1 MKILVIR
8 GKNLASLAGEFEVD
22 FTREPLSAAG
32 IFAITGSTGSG
43 KSTLLDALCLALFD
57 STPRLMKAKEAKVEL
72 TDVSQKTVAQSDSRS
87 VLRRGTAEGYAEVEF
102 VALTKQVYR
111 ATWSVA
117 RTGGR
122 ATGSLRSVTMRLAN
136 LSEDREEQG
145 TKKELLGKIS
155 RLIGLSFEQFN
166 RSVLLAQGDFALF
179 LKAKQAEKAEILE
192 KLTGTDIYS
201 RVSTSIYGKTKAAEM
216 DYKLLQ
222 ARMKDIE
229 LFPNEKMEELAKEKH
244 RLAEELVAMQ
254 KEQETVNASLK
265 WLDEERAL
273 SQNKEKAA
281 KELTVVAQEK
291 EQAAPRYAALV
302 RLERAQEVRDVFM
315 QTTMAFQQL
324 DANRKTLEEK
334 QRMMQKTSTLVQ
346 EASEQRAAAQKQLS
360 EWKEYIASKE
370 PELNEAKELDMQ
382 LVEGVKQWEAIGK
395 ELNGDIGKQE
405 GLERKIAECEQTVKK
420 LDKKQL
426 DIAAWF
432 KRYQGYANLIPVI
445 ELVVSMLASWETAK
459 EQTNLNRKTLDEI
472 RSLAEVEQSRLKEM
486 QEEAERLNHLQPAE
500 VVLLRAQL
508 RDGEPCPVCGSTH
521 HPAATL
527 TEVQSLQEAELNRA
541 KEKVAKEIERLTAS
555 VTARSLEIARLT
567 TVVENYMRQAT
578 ETLSKVTSYV
588 SILPSWQDLLNKG
601 TLKDAVKRFGVQWA
615 DRLQAQGETKE
626 ALAKHQT
633 QLEALKHERDDIV
646 RLIQEKLDKRGVV
659 EKEIHAGRARRAKM
673 LNGWTVNDFTRHLTT
688 QQKAFEQ
695 SLEEAMKKHHDLL
708 GTLESV
714 KGQVMQL
721 EKEKERLQVLSEEGK
736 QALEAWLSHQ
746 ADIASSAELKELL
759 AKDAA
764 WVAKEK
770 RELEALKE
778 RFNSIQVVLAE
789 RTRKLEEHSL
799 LPQKPS
805 SLSSLSPS
813 SLSWLEQK
821 EEAGAFLQG
830 RRTELK
836 VATEQQTTRAAQI
849 GMILEAQE
857 KNRRALEALEKELK
871 EKSGV
876 YENWAKLNDL
886 FGSQSGVK
894 FKEIAQAYTLDV
906 LLLYAN
912 KHLKDLAPR
921 YELQR
926 ISDTLALQI
935 VDLDMM
941 GEVRSVHSLSGGE
954 SFLVSLALAL
964 GLSSLS
970 SNRMNVES
978 LFIDEGFGSLD
989 MDTLRIAMDALERLQ
1004 MQGRKIGVISHVAE
1018 MTERITA
1025 QIQVVKTGNGKSVVK
1040 VVGQ

>member
-57 STPRLMKAKEAKVEL
+57 STPRMMKAKEAKVEL
-72 TDVSQKTVAQSDSRS
+72 TDVSNKTVAQSDSRS

-102 VALTKQVYR
+102 LALTKKIYR

-117 RTGGR
+117 RTGGKP
-122 ATGSLRSVTMRLAN
+122 AGSLRPVSMRLSN

-145 TKKELLGKIS
+145 TKKELLNKIS
-155 RLIGLSFEQFN
+155 QLIGLSFEQFN

-216 DYKLLQ
+216 AYKLLQ
-222 ARMKDIE
+222 ERMKGIE
-229 LFPNEKMEELAKEKH
+229 LFPEEHIEELAQEKLQ
-244 RLAEELVAMQ
+244 LAQGIVGMQ
-254 KEQETVNASLK
+254 KEAEKVNAALK
-265 WLDEERAL
+265 WLEEERIL

-281 KELTVVAQEK
+281 KELAVIGE
-291 EQAAPRYAALV
+291 ERELAAPRYAALV

-315 QTTMAFQQL
+315 QTSVAVQQL
-324 DANRKTLEEK
+324 AANRQALEEK
-334 QRMMQKTSTLVQ
+334 QKSMQEAAVLMQ
-346 EASEQRAAAQKQLS
+346 EASRQRATAEKELLSWKECLS
-360 EWKEYIASKE
+360 EME
-370 PELNEAKELDMQ
+370 PQLNKAKELDVQ
-382 LVEGVKQWEAIGK
+382 IAEKQKQGEASRKEQKADVEKQDALKEKITRWERGVK
-395 ELNGDIGKQE
+395 ELSE
-405 GLERKIAECEQTVKK
+405 
-420 LDKKQL
+420 KQL
-426 DIAAWF
+426 AIAGWF
-432 KRYQGYANLIPVI
+432 EHYQAYADLIPVI
-445 ELVVSMLASWETAK
+445 ELVISMLANWDMAK
-459 EQTNLNRKTLDEI
+459 KQKSLNQKALEEI
-472 RSLAEVEQSRLKEM
+472 SALAEVERQRLKEM

-508 RDGEPCPVCGSTH
+508 RDGEPCPVCGSVH
-521 HPAATL
+521 HPSAML
-527 TEVQSLQEAELNRA
+527 TEVQSLQEAELNKA

-555 VTARSLEIARLT
+555 VTNRNLEIARLA
-567 TVVENYMRQAT
+567 TVVENYVRQAT
-578 ETLSKVTSYV
+578 ETLSRVTSYV
-588 SILPSWQDLLNKG
+588 SILPSWQELLNKG
-601 TLKDAVKRFGVQWA
+601 TLKDVVKRFGTQWA
-615 DRLQAQGETKE
+615 EHLKAENDTKE
-626 ALAKHQT
+626 ALAKYQT
-633 QLEALKHERDDIV
+633 QLEALKHELDVSIGQLQEKQAKQIALEAEIEADRSRRALLLDGCSTTEIV
-646 RLIQEKLDKRGVV
+646 RRNN
-659 EKEIHAGRARRAKM
+659 ARLKT
-673 LNGWTVNDFTRHLTT
+673 L
-688 QQKAFEQ
+688 EQ
-695 SLEEAMKKHHDLL
+695 SLEQAMKKHHDLL

-714 KGQVMQL
+714 KGQVIQL
-721 EKEKERLQVLSEEGK
+721 EKEKERLQSLSEEGR

-746 ADIASSAELKELL
+746 ADIASHAELKELL

-764 WVAKEK
+764 WITKEK

-778 RFNSIQVVLAE
+778 RFTSVRVVLAE
-789 RTRKLEEHSL
+789 RTLKLKEHLL

-805 SLSSLSPS
+805 P
-813 SLSWLEQK
+813 
-821 EEAGAFLQG
+821 EETEPFLQG

-836 VATEQQTTRAAQI
+836 TATEQQTARAAQI
-849 GMILEAQE
+849 DMILENQK
-857 KNRRALEALEKELK
+857 KNRRALEALEKELA
-871 EKSGV
+871 EKRLV

-894 FKEIAQAYTLDV
+894 FKEIAQGYTLDV

-1025 QIQVVKTGNGKSVVK
+1025 QIQVVKTGNGRSVVK

>member
-57 STPRLMKAKEAKVEL
+57 STPRMMKAKEAKVEL
-72 TDVSQKTVAQSDSRS
+72 TDVSNKTVAQSDSRS

-102 VALTKQVYR
+102 VALTKQIYR
-111 ATWSVA
+111 ATWSVV

-122 ATGSLRSVTMRLAN
+122 STGSLRPVAMHLSN

-145 TKKELLGKIS
+145 TKKELLNKIS
-155 RLIGLSFEQFN
+155 QLIGLSFEQFN

-192 KLTGTDIYS
+192 KLTGTDVYS
-201 RVSTSIYGKTKAAEM
+201 RVSTSIYGKTKTAEM
-216 DYKLLQ
+216 AYKLLQ
-222 ARMKDIE
+222 ERMKGIE
-229 LFPNEKMEELAKEKH
+229 LFPEEHIEELAQEKLQ
-244 RLAEELVAMQ
+244 LAQGLADLQ
-254 KEQETVNASLK
+254 KEVEMVNAALK
-265 WLDEERAL
+265 WLEEERIL
-273 SQNKEKAA
+273 SQNKEKAV
-281 KELTVVAQEK
+281 KELAVIGQEK
-291 EQAAPRYAALV
+291 ELAAPRYAALV
-302 RLERAQEVRDVFM
+302 RLERAQEVRDIFM
-315 QTTMAFQQL
+315 QTSMALQQL
-324 DANRKTLEEK
+324 AANRQTLEERRK
-334 QRMMQKTSTLVQ
+334 SMKENSVRVQ
-346 EASEQRAAAQKQLS
+346 EASKQRETAEKELLLWKAYLS
-360 EWKEYIASKE
+360 EVE
-370 PELNEAKELDMQ
+370 PQLNRAKELDVQ
-382 LVEGVKQWEAIGK
+382 IAEKQKQGEAGRKEQKADVEKQDALKEKITRWERGVK
-395 ELNGDIGKQE
+395 ELSE
-405 GLERKIAECEQTVKK
+405 
-420 LDKKQL
+420 KQL
-426 DIAAWF
+426 AITGWF
-432 KRYQGYANLIPVI
+432 EHYKAYAGLIPVI
-445 ELVVSMLASWETAK
+445 ELVISMLANWDIAK
-459 EQTNLNRKTLDEI
+459 EQKSLNQKALEEI
-472 RSLAEVEQSRLKEM
+472 TALAEVERQRLKEM

-508 RDGEPCPVCGSTH
+508 RDGEPCPVCGSVH
-521 HPAATL
+521 HPSAML
-527 TEVQSLQEAELNRA
+527 TEVQSLQETELNKA

-555 VTARSLEIARLT
+555 VTNRNLEIARLA
-567 TVVENYMRQAT
+567 TVVENYVRQAT
-578 ETLSKVTSYV
+578 ETLSRVTSYV

-601 TLKDAVKRFGVQWA
+601 TLKDVVKRFGMQWA
-615 DRLQAQGETKE
+615 EHLKAENDTKE
-626 ALAKHQT
+626 ALAKYQT
-633 QLEALKHERDDIV
+633 QLEALKHEQDVSIGQLQEKQAKQLALEAEIEADRSRRALLLDGCATTEIV
-646 RLIQEKLDKRGVV
+646 RRNN
-659 EKEIHAGRARRAKM
+659 ARLKT
-673 LNGWTVNDFTRHLTT
+673 L
-688 QQKAFEQ
+688 EQ
-695 SLEEAMKKHHDLL
+695 NLEQAMKKHHDLL

-714 KGQVMQL
+714 KGQVIQL
-721 EKEKERLQVLSEEGK
+721 EKEKKRLQSLSEEGK
-736 QALEAWLSHQ
+736 HALEVWLSHQ
-746 ADIASSAELKELL
+746 PDIASHAELQELL

-764 WVAKEK
+764 WIAREK

-778 RFNSIQVVLAE
+778 RFTSVRVVLAE
-789 RTRKLEEHSL
+789 RTLKLEEHLL
-799 LPQKPS
+799 LPHKPS
-805 SLSSLSPS
+805 P
-813 SLSWLEQK
+813 
-821 EEAGAFLQG
+821 EETEPFLQG

-836 VATEQQTTRAAQI
+836 AATEQQTARAAQI
-849 GMILEAQE
+849 NMILENQK
-857 KNRRALEALEKELK
+857 KNRRALEALEKELA
-871 EKSGV
+871 EKRLV

-894 FKEIAQAYTLDV
+894 FKEIAQGYTLDV

>member
-111 ATWSVA
+111 ATWFVA
-117 RTGGR
+117 RTGGKP
-122 ATGSLRSVTMRLAN
+122 TGSLRPVTMRLAN
-136 LSEDREEQG
+136 LSEGREEQG

-155 RLIGLSFEQFN
+155 GLIGLSFEQFN

-201 RVSTSIYGKTKAAEM
+201 RVSTSVYSKTKAAEM

-229 LFPNEKMEELAKEKH
+229 LLSEESI
-244 RLAEELVAMQ
+244 EELVKEKLQLTQSLAAMQ
-254 KEQETVNASLK
+254 KETERVNASLK
-265 WLDEERAL
+265 WLEEERVL
-273 SQNKEKAA
+273 LQNKDKAA
-281 KELTVVAQEK
+281 KELTVVIQEK
-291 EQAAPRYAALV
+291 EQASPRYAALV

-334 QRMMQKTSTLVQ
+334 QRAMQKTSTLAQ

-360 EWKEYIASKE
+360 GWKEYIASKE
-370 PELNEAKELDMQ
+370 LELNEAKELDMQ
-382 LVEGVKQWEAIGK
+382 LVEGLKQWEAIGK

-405 GLERKIAECEQTVKK
+405 GLERKITECEQTVKK
-420 LDKKQL
+420 LEKKQL

-432 KRYQGYANLIPVI
+432 ERYQGYANLIPVI
-445 ELVVSMLASWETAK
+445 ELVVSMLANWELAK

-508 RDGEPCPVCGSTH
+508 RNGEPCPVCGSTH

-541 KEKVAKEIERLTAS
+541 KEKVAKEIERLTVS
-555 VTARSLEIARLT
+555 VTARNLEITRLA

-601 TLKDAVKRFGVQWA
+601 TLKNAVKRFGTQWA
-615 DRLQAQGETKE
+615 DHLKAQGDTKE

-633 QLEALKHERDDIV
+633 QLEALKHEQDGIT
-646 RLIQEKLDKRGVV
+646 RLMQEKMDKRAAV

-673 LNGWTVNDFTRHLTT
+673 LNGWSVNDFTRHLTT

-778 RFNSIQVVLAE
+778 RFNSVQVVLAE

-805 SLSSLSPS
+805 LPS
-813 SLSWLEQK
+813 SLSSVAEK
-821 EEAGAFLQG
+821 EEIDAFLQG
-830 RRTELK
+830 RRAELK
-836 VATEQQTTRAAQI
+836 AATEQQTTRAAQI
-849 GMILEAQE
+849 GMILESQE

-1004 MQGRKIGVISHVAE
+1004 MQGRKIGVISHVTE

>member
-22 FTREPLSAAG
+22 FTREPLSGAG

-57 STPRLMKAKEAKVEL
+57 STPRMMKAKEAKVEL
-72 TDVSQKTVAQSDSRS
+72 TDVSNKTVAQSDSRS

-102 VALTKQVYR
+102 VALTKQIYR
-111 ATWSVA
+111 ATWSVS

-122 ATGSLRSVTMRLAN
+122 PTGPLRPVAMRLSN

-145 TKKELLGKIS
+145 TKKELLNKIS
-155 RLIGLSFEQFN
+155 QLIGLSFEQFN

-192 KLTGTDIYS
+192 KLTGTDVYS
-201 RVSTSIYGKTKAAEM
+201 RVSTSIYGKTKTAEM
-216 DYKLLQ
+216 TYKLLQ
-222 ARMKDIE
+222 ERMKGIE
-229 LFPNEKMEELAKEKH
+229 LFPEEHIEELTKEKLQLGQG
-244 RLAEELVAMQ
+244 LAGLQ
-254 KEQETVNASLK
+254 KEVETVNAALK
-265 WLDEERAL
+265 WLEEERIL
-273 SQNKEKAA
+273 LQNKEKAV
-281 KELTVVAQEK
+281 KELAVIGQER
-291 EQAAPRYAALV
+291 ESAAPRYAALV
-302 RLERAQEVRDVFM
+302 RLERVQEVRDVFM
-315 QTTMAFQQL
+315 QTSMALQQL
-324 DANRKTLEEK
+324 AANRQTLEEK
-334 QRMMQKTSTLVQ
+334 RKSMEETSVRVK
-346 EASEQRAAAQKQLS
+346 EASGQRETAEKELLSWKAYLS
-360 EWKEYIASKE
+360 EVE
-370 PELNEAKELDMQ
+370 PQLNRAKELDVQ
-382 LVEGVKQWEAIGK
+382 IAEKQKRGEAGRKEQKADVEKQDALKVKITRWERTVK
-395 ELNGDIGKQE
+395 ELSE
-405 GLERKIAECEQTVKK
+405 
-420 LDKKQL
+420 KQL
-426 DIAAWF
+426 AIAGWF
-432 KRYQGYANLIPVI
+432 EHYRAYEDLVPVI
-445 ELVVSMLASWETAK
+445 ELVISMLANWEIAK
-459 EQTNLNRKTLDEI
+459 EQKSLNQKTLDEI
-472 RSLAEVEQSRLKEM
+472 SALAKVEQQRLKEM
-486 QEEAERLNHLQPAE
+486 QEEAERLNQLQPAE

-508 RDGEPCPVCGSTH
+508 RDGEPCPVCGSVH
-521 HPAATL
+521 HPSAML
-527 TEVQSLQEAELNRA
+527 TEVQSLQEAELNKA

-555 VTARSLEIARLT
+555 VTNRNLEITRLA
-567 TVVENYMRQAT
+567 TVVENYVRQTT
-578 ETLSKVTSYV
+578 ETLSRVTSYV

-601 TLKDAVKRFGVQWA
+601 TLKDVVKRFGMQWA
-615 DRLQAQGETKE
+615 EHLKAENDTKE
-626 ALAKHQT
+626 ALAKHRT
-633 QLEALKHERDDIV
+633 QLEALKHELDV
-646 RLIQEKLDKRGVV
+646 SVGQLQEKQNGQLALDV
-659 EKEIHAGRARRAKM
+659 EIETGRSQRALLLGGCSTTEFVRRNNARLKT
-673 LNGWTVNDFTRHLTT
+673 L
-688 QQKAFEQ
+688 EQ
-695 SLEEAMKKHHDLL
+695 NLEQAMKKHHDLL
-708 GTLESV
+708 GALESV
-714 KGQVMQL
+714 KGQVIQL
-721 EKEKERLQVLSEEGK
+721 EKEKGRLHSLSEEGK
-736 QALEAWLSHQ
+736 HTLEEWLSRQ
-746 ADIASSAELKELL
+746 PDITSHSELQELL

-764 WVAKEK
+764 WITKEK
-770 RELEALKE
+770 RELDGLNE
-778 RFNSIQVVLAE
+778 RFTSARVVLAE
-789 RTRKLEEHSL
+789 RTLKLEEHL
-799 LPQKPS
+799 QLPQKPS
-805 SLSSLSPS
+805 S
-813 SLSWLEQK
+813 
-821 EEAGAFLQG
+821 EEETEAFLQG

-836 VATEQQTTRAAQI
+836 AAMDQYTTRAAQI
-849 GMILEAQE
+849 EMILENQK
-857 KNRRALEALEKELK
+857 KNRRALEAFEKELE
-871 EKSGV
+871 EKRLV